1 MVDPKASLCLFVNT
15 FIFQLLYVSRN
26 LRPPLSNPCTCASG
40 FDEIVSVDYGLTDLT
55 STVSLYNRRLRP
67 YWPAAGCSGARV
79 GGS

>member
-55 STVSLYNRRLRP
+55 VSLYNP